1 MVKNFRPENGTMI
14 NRPKRAFFKGKSRI
28 METKKPFIVEL
39 NDAKEYQRL
48 LPGAPATYGMKSG
61 RVYLEP
67 GAECGEHS
75 TKENE
80 EQLVFLQGEGS
91 AIIAEETMQVGRGKI
106 VYIPP
111 DTVHNIQ
118 NTGNEP
124 LVYIF
129 CVAPAGKKK
138 SE

>member
-1 MVKNFRPENGTMI
+1 
-14 NRPKRAFFKGKSRI
+14 
-28 METKKPFIVEL
+28 METKKAFVVEL

-48 LPGAPATYGMKSG
+48 LPGVPATYGMKSG

-80 EQLVFLQGEGS
+80 EQLVFLQGEGI
-91 AIIAEETMQVGRGKI
+91 AIIAEETMQVAKGKI

-111 DTVHNIQ
+111 ETVHNIK
-118 NTGNEP
+118 NTGSKP
-124 LVYIF
+124 LIYIF
-129 CVAPAGKKK
+129 CVAPAGK
-138 SE
+138 ENAE

>member
-1 MVKNFRPENGTMI
+1 MD
-14 NRPKRAFFKGKSRI
+14 
-28 METKKPFIVEL
+28 TKKPFVIKL
-39 NDAKEYQRL
+39 NDAQEYQRL

-61 RVYLEP
+61 RVYLQP

-80 EQLVFLQGEGS
+80 EQLVFLEGEGE
-91 AIIAEETMQVGRGKI
+91 ATIADETMQVGKGMI

-111 DTVHNIQ
+111 ETVHNIK
-118 NTGNEP
+118 NTGSVP

-129 CVAPAGKKK
+129 CVAPAGQEKT
-138 SE
+138 E

>member
-1 MVKNFRPENGTMI
+1 MD
-14 NRPKRAFFKGKSRI
+14 
-28 METKKPFIVEL
+28 TKKPFIVEL

-48 LPGAPATYGMKSG
+48 LPGAPTTYGMKSG
-61 RVYLEP
+61 RVHLEP

-80 EQLVFLQGEGS
+80 EQLVFLEGEGT
-91 AIIAEETMQVGRGKI
+91 AIIAEEMMRVGKGKI

-111 DTVHNIQ
+111 ETAHNIK
-118 NTGNEP
+118 NTGKEP

-129 CVAPAGKKK
+129 CVAPAKK
-138 SE
+138 ENTE